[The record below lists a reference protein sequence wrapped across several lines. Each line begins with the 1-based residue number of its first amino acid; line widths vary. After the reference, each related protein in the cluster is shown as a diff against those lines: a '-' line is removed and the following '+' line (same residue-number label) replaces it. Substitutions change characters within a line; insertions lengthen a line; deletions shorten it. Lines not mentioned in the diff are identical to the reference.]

1 MRVVIQRVSSGSV
14 IVDGKEHAHIAR
26 GYVILLG
33 IKHGDTAAD
42 ALFLADKCTGLRV
55 FEDTQG
61 KMNLDLRDVGGG
73 VLVVSQF
80 TLYADAQKGNRPG
93 FSRAAPADEAKPL
106 YEQFVARMRMNLG
119 EERVR
124 TGVFG
129 AMMQVHIVNDG
140 PVTIVIESPS
150 GPTNPLTETDPR
162 KVLGRSA

>member
-14 IVDGKEHAHIAR
+14 SVDGKEKARIAR

-33 IKHGDTAAD
+33 IKHGDTGAD
-42 ALFLADKCTGLRV
+42 ALSLADKCTGLRV
-55 FEDTQG
+55 FEDTHG
-61 KMNLDLRDVGGG
+61 KMNLDLMDVGGD

-80 TLYADAQKGNRPG
+80 TLYAEAQKGNRPG
-93 FSRAAPADEAKPL
+93 FSLAAPAEVAMPL
-106 YEQFVARMRMNLG
+106 YEQFVSRMRMNLG

-140 PVTIVIESPS
+140 PVTIVIESP
-150 GPTNPLTETDPR
+150 PTPANIAGAAGPR
-162 KVLGRSA
+162 KAP

>member
-1 MRVVIQRVSSGSV
+1 MRVVLQRVSSGSV
-14 IVDGKEHAHIAR
+14 VVDGAEGGSIGT

-33 IKHGDTAAD
+33 IKHGDDAAD
-42 ALFLADKCTGLRV
+42 AVFLADKCSGLRV
-55 FEDTQG
+55 FEDTRG
-61 KMNLDLRDVGGG
+61 KMNLNLQDVGGG

-93 FSRAAPADEAKPL
+93 FSRAAPAEEAKPL
-106 YEQFVARMRMNLG
+106 YELFVSRMRRNIG

-140 PVTIVIESPS
+140 PVTIVIESLQ
-150 GPTNPLTETDPR
+150 NPLPG
-162 KVLGRSA
+162 GRGTHENNPQ

>member
-14 IVDGKEHAHIAR
+14 SVDGKEQARIAR

-33 IKHGDTAAD
+33 IKHGDTGAD

-61 KMNLDLRDVGGG
+61 KMNLDLQDVRGD

-93 FSRAAPADEAKPL
+93 FSGAARADEAVPL
-106 YEQFVARMRMNLG
+106 YELFVSRMRMNLG
-119 EERVR
+119 EHRVR
-124 TGVFG
+124 TGIFG

-150 GPTNPLTETDPR
+150 RPAGTVTGTEPR
-162 KVLGRSA
+162 KIPG

>member
-14 IVDGKEHAHIAR
+14 IVDGKEQGRITR

-33 IKHGDTAAD
+33 IKHGDTTAD
-42 ALFLADKCTGLRV
+42 AHFLADKCTGLRV
-55 FEDTQG
+55 FEDVQG
-61 KMNLDLRDVGGG
+61 KMNLDLQDVGGG

-93 FSRAAPADEAKPL
+93 FSRAAPAEEAMPL
-106 YEQFVARMRMNLG
+106 YEQFVSRMRMNLG

-140 PVTIVIESPS
+140 PVTIVMESPS
-150 GPTNPLTETDPR
+150 APANNASAAGPR
-162 KVLGRSA
+162 KAP